1 MKIKQQGTKWQMG
14 HCKNEEGNN
23 NFLRINE
30 NENITKPMTSAL
42 RWAFIALKED
52 SKSQKLGRT
61 GTK

>member
-1 MKIKQQGTKWQMG
+1 MG
-14 HCKNEEGNN
+14 HCKNQEGNN
-23 NFLRINE
+23 NFLRLNE
-30 NENITKPMTSAL
+30 NENITKPMKSAL